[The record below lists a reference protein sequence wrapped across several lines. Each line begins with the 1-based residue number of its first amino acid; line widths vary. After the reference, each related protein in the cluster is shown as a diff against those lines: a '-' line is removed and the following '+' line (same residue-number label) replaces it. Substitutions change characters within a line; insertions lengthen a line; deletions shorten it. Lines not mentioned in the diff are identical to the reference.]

1 MAHLSQQNEALLA
14 RVRRIAGQVT
24 AIERALTTD
33 EDCTTT
39 LHLVAGVRGAIG
51 GLMDEIIQAHVRE
64 HVVHPKLTNAQRQE
78 GAEELI
84 KAIRR
89 YSK

>member
-1 MAHLSQQNEALLA
+1 
-14 RVRRIAGQVT
+14 
-24 AIERALTTD
+24 
-33 EDCTTT
+33 
-39 LHLVAGVRGAIG
+39 
-51 GLMDEIIQAHVRE
+51 MDEIIQAHVQE
-64 HVVHPKLTNAQRQE
+64 HVAHPTLTDRERRE